1 MLSNS
6 ESKKTT
12 YVKMFSREPGTKDAN
27 AFFGISEKVD
37 GQWKTTTR
45 FDTLEGYLDSI
56 SVGEFVFEGKPNKTV
71 KMLFISD
78 QGERVQ
84 IESTFTLL
92 AYSAINSI
100 AGCDLSKPLKLKL
113 YVRTRKDNGEKNAAI
128 FIECGGE
135 KASWKYAPEELP
147 KIVKVMVGKKEVIDD
162 SEVVEFYEKLIG
174 EVSTSAEL
182 ARKTRSAS
190 ILMSLPNGIEELPK
204 EQGLPSKAKSALEV
218 LGAKKTTQEVFANE
232 EANDLPF

>member
-12 YVKMFSREPGTKDAN
+12 YVKMFSREPGTKEAN

-45 FDTLEGYLDSI
+45 FDTLEGYLESI
-56 SVGEFVFEGKPNKTV
+56 NVGEFVFDGKSNKTV
-71 KMLFISD
+71 KMVFTNAD
-78 QGERVQ
+78 GERVQ
-84 IESTFTLL
+84 VESTFTLL

-100 AGCDLSKPLKLKL
+100 AGCDFTKQIKLKL

-135 KASWKYAPEELP
+135 RANWKYSPEELP

-162 SEVVEFYEKLIG
+162 SEVVEFYETMIG
-174 EVSTSAEL
+174 QINTAVAESK
-182 ARKTRSAS
+182 KTRSTD
-190 ILMSLPNGIEELPK
+190 ILMALPNRVDELPK
-204 EQGLPSKAKSALEV
+204 PELSAKVASALDV
-218 LGAKKTTQEVFANE
+218 LGTKKTTQELFANE
-232 EANDLPF
+232 EDSDLPF

>member
-56 SVGEFVFEGKPNKTV
+56 SVGEFIFDGKSNKTV
-71 KMLFISD
+71 KMLFTSAD
-78 QGERVQ
+78 GERVQ

-100 AGCDLSKPLKLKL
+100 AGCDLSKQLKLKL

-135 KASWKYAPEELP
+135 KSNWKYAPEELP

-162 SEVVEFYEKLIG
+162 SEVVEFYEKLIA
-174 EVSTSAEL
+174 EVNAMATESK
-182 ARKTRSAS
+182 KTRSTEIMMA
-190 ILMSLPNGIEELPK
+190 LPNRVTELPK
-204 EQGLPSKAKSALEV
+204 PDELSAKVVSELEV
-218 LGAKKTTQEVFANE
+218 LGAKKTTQELFADE
-232 EANDLPF
+232 EDTDLPF

>member
-37 GQWKTTTR
+37 GQWKTTKR
-45 FDTLEGYLDSI
+45 FDTLEGYIESI
-56 SVGEFVFEGKPNKTV
+56 SVGEFVFDGKSNKTV
-71 KMLFISD
+71 KIVFTSAD
-78 QGERVQ
+78 GERVQ
-84 IESTFTLL
+84 VESTFTLL

-100 AGCDLSKPLKLKL
+100 AGCDYTKQIKLKL
-113 YVRTRKDNGEKNAAI
+113 YVRTRKDNGDKSAAI

-135 KASWKYAPEELP
+135 RANWKYAPEELP

-162 SEVVEFYEKLIG
+162 SEVVEFYEKLIA
-174 EVSTSAEL
+174 EINTSVAESK
-182 ARKTRSAS
+182 KTRSTD
-190 ILMSLPNGIEELPK
+190 ILMALPNRVAELPK
-204 EQGLPSKAKSALEV
+204 PELSAKVVSALDV
-218 LGAKKTTQEVFANE
+218 LGAKKTTQELFADE
-232 EANDLPF
+232 EDTDLPF